1 MWYVLWFDHSPA
13 ISKRLEKRTMDFV
26 VLLRSDQNPKSGP
39 VRSAL
44 RLKADSPRPRKYG
57 GASKIWRYLHIVG
70 RMTAETTRERRR
82 GSRAGEEEGDV
93 SSTSLVY
100 PQQNISDLNQKPYPL
115 WLVLWAEMPNRFCS
129 NETIISYLQVHKA
142 VIMYLPYSMPLSINI
157 SPMVR
162 KVKFLL
168 WWLSIVLSGSLP
180 FYTPTSVCMCCSEML
195 FSSITR

>member
-1 MWYVLWFDHSPA
+1 
-13 ISKRLEKRTMDFV
+13 MDFV

-100 PQQNISDLNQKPYPL
+100 PQQNISDLNQKLYPL
-115 WLVLWAEMPNRFCS
+115 WLVL
-129 NETIISYLQVHKA
+129 
-142 VIMYLPYSMPLSINI
+142 
-157 SPMVR
+157 
-162 KVKFLL
+162 
-168 WWLSIVLSGSLP
+168 
-180 FYTPTSVCMCCSEML
+180 
-195 FSSITR
+195 

>member
-1 MWYVLWFDHSPA
+1 MWYILWFDHSPA

-39 VRSAL
+39 ERSAL

-70 RMTAETTRERRR
+70 RMTAETTREWWR
-82 GSRAGEEEGDV
+82 GTSVGEVEGDV
-93 SSTSLVY
+93 SMTSFVY
-100 PQQNISDLNQKPYPL
+100 PQQNISDSTQKPHPL
-115 WLVLWAEMPNRFCS
+115 WWVLRTKMPNRSCS
-129 NETIISYLQVHKA
+129 NETIMSYLQVHKS

-162 KVKFLL
+162 KVKFLF

-180 FYTPTSVCMCCSEML
+180 FIHRPLSACVVQRCCSAA
-195 FSSITR
+195 